1 MGCSPHNVVF
11 LAAHRVTVSLTMVSD
26 RQLVAGGLLAFA
38 SGAGSAN
45 TRARFGIFGA
55 SMSVRTLCN
64 APQPNT

>member
-1 MGCSPHNVVF
+1 
-11 LAAHRVTVSLTMVSD
+11 MVSD